1 METMRLF
8 TVLITLGTVAVSA
21 ASFGGSIPA
30 AFAAIKP
37 ISIGDKVPFVDLDWG
52 FPPQKVNIP
61 RYTWGRSVIIV
72 GVPGAFTPV
81 ASNKVV
87 PSYLE
92 NQAAL
97 KEQGVEEVIFYS
109 VNDGAV
115 MRSWFNATGANG
127 TMSQMFGD
135 PSGEFT
141 RDCGMELVDPE
152 LVAKGLVGRS
162 KAFAMHVVSCV
173 VQHVAVCE
181 DNDPFGDVLPE
192 AVCATAMLEAIKSKQ
207 VVI

>member
-97 KEQGVEEVIFYS
+97 KEQGIEEVIFYS

-141 RDCGMELVDPE
+141 RDCGMELVDPD
-152 LVAKGLVGRS
+152 LAAKGLIGRS

-181 DNDPFGDVLPE
+181 DNDPFGDAIPE
-192 AVCATAMLEAIKSKQ
+192 AVCAPAMLEAIKSKQ
-207 VVI
+207 AWA